1 MELTVYCY
9 PACGTCRSAIKWL
22 KEHRY
27 TVHEVHIVETPPS
40 VPVLQDLIAKSGLEL
55 KKWFNV
61 SGNLYK
67 EMGLKDRLPAMQE
80 AEKLQLLASH
90 GMLIKR
96 PVVTDGRRVT
106 VGFKEDQYASV
117 WGHADE

>member
-1 MELTVYCY
+1 MVELKVYAY
-9 PACGTCRSAIKWL
+9 PKCGTCRNAIKWL
-22 KEHRY
+22 KEQGH
-27 TVHEVHIVETPPS
+27 TVNEVHIVEQPPS
-40 VPVLQDLIAKSGLEL
+40 VEELKSLVKLSGLEL

-67 EMGLKDRLPAMQE
+67 EMALKDKLPEMKEEEQ
-80 AEKLQLLASH
+80 LQLLASH

-106 VGFKEDQYASV
+106 IGFKEDEYQKM
-117 WGHADE
+117 WGHDG

>member
-1 MELTVYCY
+1 MVELKVYAY
-9 PACGTCRSAIKWL
+9 PKCGTCRNAIKWL
-22 KEHRY
+22 KEQGH
-27 TVHEVHIVETPPS
+27 TVNEVHIVEQPPS
-40 VPVLQDLIAKSGLEL
+40 VEELKSLVDLSGLEL

-67 EMGLKDRLPAMQE
+67 EMALKDKLPEMKE
-80 AEKLQLLASH
+80 EEKLQLLGSH

-106 VGFKEDQYASV
+106 IGFKEDEYQKM
-117 WGHADE
+117 WGHDG

>member
-1 MELTVYCY
+1 VVELKVYAY
-9 PACGTCRSAIKWL
+9 PKCGTCRNAIKWL
-22 KEHRY
+22 KEQGH
-27 TVHEVHIVETPPS
+27 TVNEVHIVEQPPS
-40 VPVLQDLIAKSGLEL
+40 VEELKSLVKLSGLEL

-67 EMGLKDRLPAMQE
+67 EMALKDKLPEMKEEEQ
-80 AEKLQLLASH
+80 LQLLASH

-106 VGFKEDQYASV
+106 IGFKEDEYQKM
-117 WGHADE
+117 WGHDG

>member
-1 MELTVYCY
+1 MVELKVYAY
-9 PACGTCRSAIKWL
+9 PKCGTCRNAIKWL
-22 KEHRY
+22 KEQGH
-27 TVHEVHIVETPPS
+27 TVNEVHIVEQPPS
-40 VPVLQDLIAKSGLEL
+40 FEELKSLVKLSGLEL

-67 EMGLKDRLPAMQE
+67 EMALKDKLPEMKEEEQ
-80 AEKLQLLASH
+80 LQLLASH

-106 VGFKEDQYASV
+106 IGFKEDEYQKM
-117 WGHADE
+117 WGHDG

>member
-1 MELTVYCY
+1 VVELKVYAY
-9 PACGTCRSAIKWL
+9 PKCGTCRNAIKWL
-22 KEHRY
+22 KEQGH
-27 TVHEVHIVETPPS
+27 TVNEVHIVEQPPS
-40 VPVLQDLIAKSGLEL
+40 FEELKSLVKLSGLEL

-67 EMGLKDRLPAMQE
+67 EMALKDKLPEMKEEEQ
-80 AEKLQLLASH
+80 LQLLASH

-106 VGFKEDQYASV
+106 IGFKEDEYQKM
-117 WGHADE
+117 WGHDG